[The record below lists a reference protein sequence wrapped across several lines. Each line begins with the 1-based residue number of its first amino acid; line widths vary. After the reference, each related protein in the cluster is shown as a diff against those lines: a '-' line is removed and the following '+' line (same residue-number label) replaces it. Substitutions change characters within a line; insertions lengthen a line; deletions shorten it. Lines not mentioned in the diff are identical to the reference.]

1 MDFLF
6 SNLLPFKT
14 QQKTF
19 AEIFFNLL
27 PEADRLDIAVGFIT
41 ADSLVELQQIVAANK
56 VEQLNLI
63 IGMYSCGGLFTEME
77 YKAAIRLNEF
87 LQTNNQG
94 KVNLVTPF
102 RFHGKLYS
110 YWKNQQPIAG
120 IIGSNNLGGI
130 VQDASRIYEA
140 SVLTKDPKDV
150 QELAGFISNLDAYT
164 QNIKDLSINNFK
176 NENPLLEGQEFVEK
190 VPSQTLHDI
199 SNNLSSIRFK
209 IPIKTYEDAP
219 KSNLNAFF
227 GKGREDKRGLVRP
240 RHWYEVEL
248 IVPKKITQQK
258 GYPQSNSEEALF
270 TAITDDGWK
279 FKCKISGDY
288 SKNFRSEGDLTI
300 LGKWLKGRLEQA
312 RLLEVGKPVT
322 SSILAE
328 YGRRNFELIKTKEP
342 GVWFLDFKGRTGK

>member
-14 QQKTF
+14 SQKTF
-19 AEIFFNLL
+19 TEMFFSLL
-27 PEADRLDIAVGFIT
+27 PESDRLDIAVGFIT
-41 ADSLVELQQIVAANK
+41 ADSLVELQQIVEANK
-56 VEQLNLI
+56 IRELNLI
-63 IGMYSCGGLFTEME
+63 MGMYSCGGLFTEME
-77 YKAAIRLNEF
+77 YKVAMRLNDF
-87 LQTNNQG
+87 LQGNNQG

-110 YWKNQQPIAG
+110 YWKDKQPIAG

-130 VQDASRIYEA
+130 VQGTNRIYEA
-140 SVLTKDPKDV
+140 SALTKDPKEAK
-150 QELAGFISNLDAYT
+150 ELAGFIENLETYT
-164 QNIKDLSINNFK
+164 ANIKNLSITDFK

-190 VPSQTLHDI
+190 VSPQELNRI
-199 SNNLSSIRFK
+199 ANNLSSVHFA
-209 IPIKTYEDAP
+209 IPIKTYEEAP

-248 IVPKKITQQK
+248 IVPKDITQQE
-258 GYPQSNSEEALF
+258 GYPQSNTEEALF

-279 FKCKISGDY
+279 FKCKVSGDY

-322 SSILAE
+322 SAVLAE
-328 YGRRNFELIKTKEP
+328 YGRNNFSLVKTKDA
-342 GVWFLDFKGRTGK
+342 GVWFLDFKGGN